1 MILENVVLVV
11 AGTLTAL
18 VAGLFFGFEVS
29 VNRGLHRL
37 KDPEYVG
44 AMQSINVA
52 ILNPI
57 FMLSF
62 FGPVI
67 LLPLAA
73 FLYRDSSVALSL
85 LASGS
90 LLYIIG
96 TFGLTMAGNVPL
108 NERLARFDPS
118 NASDDEVARARK
130 QFEGRWNRLHSLR
143 TVASV
148 AATVV
153 VFTAC
158 VSV

>member
-1 MILENVVLVV
+1 LVFESIVLVV

-18 VAGLFFGFEVS
+18 VAGLFFGFEVA
-29 VNRGLHRL
+29 VNGGLHRL

-67 LLPLAA
+67 LLPLAS
-73 FLYRDSSVALSL
+73 FLYRDSSVALGL
-85 LASGS
+85 LVGAS

-96 TFGLTMAGNVPL
+96 TFGLTIAGNVPL
-108 NERLARFDPS
+108 NERLASVDATS
-118 NASDDEVARARK
+118 SSDAEMSQARV
-130 QFEGRWNRLHSLR
+130 QFEGRWNRLHSVR
-143 TVASV
+143 TLASS

-158 VSV
+158 IVV